1 MYCTDVLVIPW
12 CFIQTSRKFD
22 PPTSSKGLMSR
33 PRRLDGLTFSKDVW
47 YRITVVYNFC
57 LFDLAVWSYTFRQG
71 EVKEGSVVAWAG
83 HATYGSYLGSVT
95 VCYGTVLAV

>member
-1 MYCTDVLVIPW
+1 
-12 CFIQTSRKFD
+12 
-22 PPTSSKGLMSR
+22 MSR

-57 LFDLAVWSYTFRQG
+57 LFNLAVCSYTFRQG

-83 HATYGSYLGSVT
+83 HATYGNYLGSVA
-95 VCYGTVLAV
+95 VYYGTVLVLERLGAALVGCSRVRCLLHVQL

>member
-1 MYCTDVLVIPW
+1 
-12 CFIQTSRKFD
+12 
-22 PPTSSKGLMSR
+22 MSR

-57 LFDLAVWSYTFRQG
+57 LFNLAVCSYTFRQG

-83 HATYGSYLGSVT
+83 HATYGSYLGIVT
-95 VCYGTVLAV
+95 VGYGTMSAVQRSSSAI